1 MSVLGTTTTYLG
13 DEIPGLK
20 GTRVRILAVL
30 RGALRADADHD
41 ATDAFVSDD
50 ETLARLGG
58 VTRDDRVDVVQLRP
72 DGTTRFVRCDPRAV
86 DLACFAHIPR

>member
-13 DEIPGLK
+13 NEIPGLR
-20 GTRVRILAVL
+20 GTRVRIIAVL
-30 RGALRADADHD
+30 RGALRKDADHD

-58 VTRDDRVDVVQLRP
+58 VTGDDRLDVVQVRA
-72 DGTTRFVRCDPRAV
+72 DGTPSLVHCDPRAV
-86 DLACFAHIPR
+86 DLACFAHLAP